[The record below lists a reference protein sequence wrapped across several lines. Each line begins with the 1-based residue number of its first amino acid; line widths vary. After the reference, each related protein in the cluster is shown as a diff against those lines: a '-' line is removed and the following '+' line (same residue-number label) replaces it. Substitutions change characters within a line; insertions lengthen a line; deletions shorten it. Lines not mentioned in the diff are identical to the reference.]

1 MKWDISYNILFSSEL
16 KKNGQNNQ
24 FPNESFRMNTQNT
37 RPFSEFNELD
47 RGDLDWHFFP
57 TAQR

>member
-47 RGDLDWHFFP
+47 RRDLD
-57 TAQR
+57 